1 MPIVKSISYSQDEI
15 LSWVIQ
21 LYCPNGFDLDPTYS
35 KGVFYKNVPEPQL
48 KFDLNPQREDVRQAD
63 CRDLPLNNESINSL
77 VFDPPFII
85 RKGGKQNSIIQNRF
99 SSMENYKDLYKF
111 YEESLEEFYRI
122 LKPKGFLIFKCQDMF
137 NNGKQR
143 WSHIIILQL
152 AEKLGFYAEDLF
164 ILLAKSRLMSPNMF
178 NQKHSRKFHSYF
190 WVLKKQCLKSL
201 IP

>member
-1 MPIVKSISYSQDEI
+1 MPIIKSVSYLQDEI
-15 LSWVIQ
+15 LNWIIQ
-21 LYCPNGFDLDPTYS
+21 LYCPDGFELDPTYS
-35 KGVFYKNVPEPQL
+35 KGNFYKNVPEPQL
-48 KFDLNPQREDVRQAD
+48 KFDLNPQKEDVHQAD
-63 CRDLPLNNESINSL
+63 CKNLPLDSESVSNI

-111 YEESLEEFYRI
+111 YEESLEEFYRL

-152 AEKLGFYAEDLF
+152 AEKLGFRAEDLF

-190 WVLKKQCLKSL
+190 WVLKKL
-201 IP
+201 